1 MVKFPVFVAGA
12 FVALMTAAAVLSAPA
27 HTDIADAQFI
37 SFLNNHGIPCDL
49 PNRAV
54 TEAKAGCLVLRQG
67 HSFVSAV
74 QGLAGIQT
82 NYSEDTA
89 ATFPGGR

>member
-37 SFLNNHGIPCDL
+37 SFLNSHG
-49 PNRAV
+49 
-54 TEAKAGCLVLRQG
+54 T
-67 HSFVSAV
+67 AV

-89 ATFPGGR
+89 ATFLGGR